1 MKSEINNIKN
11 GMVVQTQDYED
22 SKRIIG
28 ISNATVTSVNGGVPP
43 LSKQNAFTVEEIKPE
58 VPTNQ
63 QQTDLNSIPAI
74 DLNFQQ
80 PQVSQQTIEPVNT
93 AVPPSQ
99 HSEEIP
105 TFVPADVN
113 LPPSSTIIP
122 NQESNIEKPVQT
134 NNPGVLESLMEDV
147 TAVGNNAV
155 NKISNTI
162 NNLENS
168 QQSPNDMLNS
178 NIELPTIDVP
188 VVAEEPSEN
197 DSTILF
203 NEKSNDE
210 PINNAMVD
218 NTLNNTNQKTLKEE
232 DASFDTTTIVKAV
245 ENRKKEISQKI
256 ANYMTAASNM
266 LVDEIVEMVK
276 IELSSLKTKENLNK
290 DVFAQTGENNSNNNN
305 YTLNL

>member
-1 MKSEINNIKN
+1 MKSEINNVKN
-11 GMVVQTQDYED
+11 GIVVQTQDYED

-43 LSKQNAFTVEEIKPE
+43 LSKQNAFTLEEIKAE

-80 PQVSQQTIEPVNT
+80 PQVSQQTIESVNT

-99 HSEEIP
+99 HVEEIP
-105 TFVPADVN
+105 TFVPTDIN
-113 LPPSSTIIP
+113 LSPSSTIIP
-122 NQESNIEKPVQT
+122 NQETNIEKPVQT

-162 NNLENS
+162 NNLENL

-218 NTLNNTNQKTLKEE
+218 NTLDNTNQKTLKEE
-232 DASFDTTTIVKAV
+232 NASFDATTIVKAV

-290 DVFAQTGENNSNNNN
+290 DVFAQTEENNSNNN

>member
-1 MKSEINNIKN
+1 M
-11 GMVVQTQDYED
+11 
-22 SKRIIG
+22 
-28 ISNATVTSVNGGVPP
+28 
-43 LSKQNAFTVEEIKPE
+43 
-58 VPTNQ
+58 PTNQ

-80 PQVSQQTIEPVNT
+80 PQVSQQTIESVNT

-99 HSEEIP
+99 HVEEIP
-105 TFVPADVN
+105 TFVPTDIN

-122 NQESNIEKPVQT
+122 NQETNIEKPVQT

-197 DSTILF
+197 DSTMLF

-218 NTLNNTNQKTLKEE
+218 NTLDNTNQKTLKEE
-232 DASFDTTTIVKAV
+232 DASFDTATIVKAV

-290 DVFAQTGENNSNNNN
+290 DVFAQTEENNSNNN

>member
-1 MKSEINNIKN
+1 MKSEINNVKN
-11 GMVVQTQDYED
+11 GIVVQTQDYED

-43 LSKQNAFTVEEIKPE
+43 LSKQNAFTVEEIKAE

-80 PQVSQQTIEPVNT
+80 PQVSQQTIESVNT

-99 HSEEIP
+99 HVEEIP
-105 TFVPADVN
+105 TFVPTDIN
-113 LPPSSTIIP
+113 LPSSSTIIP
-122 NQESNIEKPVQT
+122 NQETNIEKPVQT

-218 NTLNNTNQKTLKEE
+218 NTLDNTNQKTLKEE

-290 DVFAQTGENNSNNNN
+290 DVFAQTEENNSNNN

>member
-11 GMVVQTQDYED
+11 GIVVQTQDYED

-43 LSKQNAFTVEEIKPE
+43 LSKQNAFTVEEIKAE

-80 PQVSQQTIEPVNT
+80 PQVSQQTIESVNT

-99 HSEEIP
+99 HVEEIS

-122 NQESNIEKPVQT
+122 NQETNIEKPVQT

-218 NTLNNTNQKTLKEE
+218 NTLDNTNQKTLKEE
-232 DASFDTTTIVKAV
+232 NASFDATTIVKAV

-290 DVFAQTGENNSNNNN
+290 DVFAQTEENNSNNN

>member
-11 GMVVQTQDYED
+11 GIVVQTQDYED

-28 ISNATVTSVNGGVPP
+28 ISNATVTSVNGGVTP
-43 LSKQNAFTVEEIKPE
+43 LSKQNAFTVEEIKAE

-80 PQVSQQTIEPVNT
+80 PQVSQQTIESVNT

-99 HSEEIP
+99 HAEEIP
-105 TFVPADVN
+105 TFVPTDIN

-122 NQESNIEKPVQT
+122 NQETNIEKPVQT

-210 PINNAMVD
+210 PISNAMVD
-218 NTLNNTNQKTLKEE
+218 NTLDNANQKTLKEE
-232 DASFDTTTIVKAV
+232 DASFDTATIVKAV

-290 DVFAQTGENNSNNNN
+290 DVFAQTEENNSNNN

>member
-1 MKSEINNIKN
+1 MKSEINNVKN
-11 GMVVQTQDYED
+11 GIVVQTQDYED

-28 ISNATVTSVNGGVPP
+28 ISNATVTSINGGVPP
-43 LSKQNAFTVEEIKPE
+43 LSKQNAFTVEEIKAE

-80 PQVSQQTIEPVNT
+80 PQVSQQTIESVNT

-99 HSEEIP
+99 HAEEIP
-105 TFVPADVN
+105 TFVPTDIN
-113 LPPSSTIIP
+113 LSPSSTIIP
-122 NQESNIEKPVQT
+122 NQETNIEKPVQT

-162 NNLENS
+162 NNLENL

-218 NTLNNTNQKTLKEE
+218 NTLDNTNQKTLKEE
-232 DASFDTTTIVKAV
+232 NASFDATTIVKAV

-290 DVFAQTGENNSNNNN
+290 DVFAQTEENNSNNN

>member
-1 MKSEINNIKN
+1 
-11 GMVVQTQDYED
+11 
-22 SKRIIG
+22 
-28 ISNATVTSVNGGVPP
+28 
-43 LSKQNAFTVEEIKPE
+43 
-58 VPTNQ
+58 
-63 QQTDLNSIPAI
+63 
-74 DLNFQQ
+74 
-80 PQVSQQTIEPVNT
+80 
-93 AVPPSQ
+93 
-99 HSEEIP
+99 
-105 TFVPADVN
+105 
-113 LPPSSTIIP
+113 
-122 NQESNIEKPVQT
+122 
-134 NNPGVLESLMEDV
+134 MEDV

-210 PINNAMVD
+210 PISNAMVD
-218 NTLNNTNQKTLKEE
+218 NTLDNANQKTLKEE
-232 DASFDTTTIVKAV
+232 DASFDTATIVKAV

-290 DVFAQTGENNSNNNN
+290 DVFAQTEENNSNNN

>member
-11 GMVVQTQDYED
+11 GIVVQTQDYED

-43 LSKQNAFTVEEIKPE
+43 LSKQNAFTVEEIKAE

-80 PQVSQQTIEPVNT
+80 PQVSQQTIESVNT

-99 HSEEIP
+99 QVEEIP
-105 TFVPADVN
+105 TFVPTDIN
-113 LPPSSTIIP
+113 LSPSSTIIP
-122 NQESNIEKPVQT
+122 NQETNIEKPVQT

-162 NNLENS
+162 NNLENL

-218 NTLNNTNQKTLKEE
+218 NTLDNTNQKTLKEE
-232 DASFDTTTIVKAV
+232 NASFDTTTIVKAV

-266 LVDEIVEMVK
+266 LVDEIVEIVK

-290 DVFAQTGENNSNNNN
+290 DVFAQTEENNSNNN

>member
-11 GMVVQTQDYED
+11 GIVVQTQDYED

-43 LSKQNAFTVEEIKPE
+43 LSKQNAFTVEEIKAE

-80 PQVSQQTIEPVNT
+80 PQVSQQTIESVNT

-99 HSEEIP
+99 QVEEIP
-105 TFVPADVN
+105 TFVPTDIN
-113 LPPSSTIIP
+113 LSPSSTIIP
-122 NQESNIEKPVQT
+122 NQETNIEKPVQT

-162 NNLENS
+162 NNLENL

-218 NTLNNTNQKTLKEE
+218 NTLDNTNQKTLKEE
-232 DASFDTTTIVKAV
+232 NASFDATTIVKAV

-290 DVFAQTGENNSNNNN
+290 DVFAQTEENNSNNN

>member
-11 GMVVQTQDYED
+11 GIVVQTQDYED

-43 LSKQNAFTVEEIKPE
+43 LSKQNAFTVEEIKAE

-80 PQVSQQTIEPVNT
+80 PQVSQQTIESVNT

-99 HSEEIP
+99 HAEEIP
-105 TFVPADVN
+105 TFVPTDIN
-113 LPPSSTIIP
+113 LSPSSTIIP
-122 NQESNIEKPVQT
+122 NQETNIEKPVQT

-218 NTLNNTNQKTLKEE
+218 NTLDNTNQKTLKEE

-290 DVFAQTGENNSNNNN
+290 DVFAQTEENNSNNN

>member
-1 MKSEINNIKN
+1 MKSEINNVKN
-11 GMVVQTQDYED
+11 GIVVQTQDYED

-43 LSKQNAFTVEEIKPE
+43 LSKQNAFTVEEIKAE

-80 PQVSQQTIEPVNT
+80 PQVSQQTIESVNT

-99 HSEEIP
+99 HAEEIP
-105 TFVPADVN
+105 TFVPTDIN
-113 LPPSSTIIP
+113 LSPSSTIIP
-122 NQESNIEKPVQT
+122 NQETNIEKPVQT

-218 NTLNNTNQKTLKEE
+218 NTLDNTNQKTLKEE
-232 DASFDTTTIVKAV
+232 NASFDATTIVKAV

-290 DVFAQTGENNSNNNN
+290 DVFAQTEENNSNNN

>member
-11 GMVVQTQDYED
+11 GIVVQTQDYED

-43 LSKQNAFTVEEIKPE
+43 LSKQNAFTVEEIKAE

-80 PQVSQQTIEPVNT
+80 PQVSQQTIESVNT

-99 HSEEIP
+99 HAEEIP
-105 TFVPADVN
+105 TFVPTDIN
-113 LPPSSTIIP
+113 LSPSSTIIP
-122 NQESNIEKPVQT
+122 NQETNIEKPVQT

-197 DSTILF
+197 DSTMLF

-218 NTLNNTNQKTLKEE
+218 NTLDNANQKTLKEE

-290 DVFAQTGENNSNNNN
+290 DVFAQTEENNSNNN

>member
-11 GMVVQTQDYED
+11 GIVVQTQDYED

-43 LSKQNAFTVEEIKPE
+43 LSKQNAFTVEEIKAE

-80 PQVSQQTIEPVNT
+80 PQVSQQTIESVNT

-99 HSEEIP
+99 RAEEIP
-105 TFVPADVN
+105 TFVPTDIN
-113 LPPSSTIIP
+113 LSPSSTIIP
-122 NQESNIEKPVQT
+122 NQETNIEKPVQT

-162 NNLENS
+162 NNLENL

-218 NTLNNTNQKTLKEE
+218 NTLDNTNQKTLKEE
-232 DASFDTTTIVKAV
+232 NASFDATTIVKAV

-290 DVFAQTGENNSNNNN
+290 DVFAQTEENNSNNN

>member
-1 MKSEINNIKN
+1 MKSEINNVKN
-11 GMVVQTQDYED
+11 GIVVQTQDYED

-43 LSKQNAFTVEEIKPE
+43 LSKQNAFTLEEIKAE

-80 PQVSQQTIEPVNT
+80 PQVSQQTIESVNT

-99 HSEEIP
+99 HVEEIP
-105 TFVPADVN
+105 TFVPTDIN
-113 LPPSSTIIP
+113 LSPSSTIIP
-122 NQESNIEKPVQT
+122 NQETNIEKPVQT

-218 NTLNNTNQKTLKEE
+218 NTLDNTNQKTLKEE

-290 DVFAQTGENNSNNNN
+290 DVFAQTEENNSNNN

>member
-11 GMVVQTQDYED
+11 GIVVQTQDYED

-43 LSKQNAFTVEEIKPE
+43 LSKQNAFTVEEIKAE

-80 PQVSQQTIEPVNT
+80 PQVSQQTIESVNT

-99 HSEEIP
+99 HAEEIP
-105 TFVPADVN
+105 TFVPTDIN
-113 LPPSSTIIP
+113 LSPSSTIIP
-122 NQESNIEKPVQT
+122 NQETNIEKPVQT

-162 NNLENS
+162 NNLENL

-218 NTLNNTNQKTLKEE
+218 NTLDNTNQKTLKEE
-232 DASFDTTTIVKAV
+232 NASFDATTIVKAV

-266 LVDEIVEMVK
+266 LVDEIIEMVK

-290 DVFAQTGENNSNNNN
+290 DVFAQTEENNSNNN

>member
-11 GMVVQTQDYED
+11 GIVVQTQDYED

-43 LSKQNAFTVEEIKPE
+43 LSKQNAFTVEEIKAE

-80 PQVSQQTIEPVNT
+80 PQVSQQTIESVNT

-99 HSEEIP
+99 HAEEIP
-105 TFVPADVN
+105 TFVPTDIN
-113 LPPSSTIIP
+113 LSPSSTIIP
-122 NQESNIEKPVQT
+122 NQETNIEKPVQT

-218 NTLNNTNQKTLKEE
+218 NTLDNTNQKTLKEE
-232 DASFDTTTIVKAV
+232 NASFDATTIVKAV

-276 IELSSLKTKENLNK
+276 IELSILKTKENLNK
-290 DVFAQTGENNSNNNN
+290 DVIAQTEENNSNNN

>member
-11 GMVVQTQDYED
+11 GIVVQTQDYED

-43 LSKQNAFTVEEIKPE
+43 LSKQNAFTVEEIKAE

-80 PQVSQQTIEPVNT
+80 PQVSQQTIESVNT

-99 HSEEIP
+99 HVEEIP
-105 TFVPADVN
+105 TFVPTDIN
-113 LPPSSTIIP
+113 LSPSSTIIP
-122 NQESNIEKPVQT
+122 NQETNIEKPVQT

-210 PINNAMVD
+210 PINNA
-218 NTLNNTNQKTLKEE
+218 
-232 DASFDTTTIVKAV
+232 SFDATTIVKAV

-290 DVFAQTGENNSNNNN
+290 DVFAQTEENNSNNN

>member
-1 MKSEINNIKN
+1 MKSEINNVKN
-11 GMVVQTQDYED
+11 GIVVQTQDYED

-43 LSKQNAFTVEEIKPE
+43 LSKQNAFTVEEIKAE

-80 PQVSQQTIEPVNT
+80 PQVSQQTIESVNT

-99 HSEEIP
+99 HAEEIP
-105 TFVPADVN
+105 TFVPTDIN
-113 LPPSSTIIP
+113 LSPSSTIIP
-122 NQESNIEKPVQT
+122 NQETNIEKPVQT

-162 NNLENS
+162 NNLENL

-218 NTLNNTNQKTLKEE
+218 NTLDNTNQKTLKEE
-232 DASFDTTTIVKAV
+232 NASFDATTIVKAV

-290 DVFAQTGENNSNNNN
+290 DVFAQTEENNSNNN

>member
-11 GMVVQTQDYED
+11 GIVVQTQDYED

-43 LSKQNAFTVEEIKPE
+43 LSKQNAFTVEEIKAE

-80 PQVSQQTIEPVNT
+80 PQVSQQTIESVNT

-99 HSEEIP
+99 HVEEIP
-105 TFVPADVN
+105 TFVPTDIN
-113 LPPSSTIIP
+113 LSPSSTIIP
-122 NQESNIEKPVQT
+122 NQETNIEKPVQT

-218 NTLNNTNQKTLKEE
+218 NTLDNTNQKTLKEE
-232 DASFDTTTIVKAV
+232 NASFDATTIVKAV

-266 LVDEIVEMVK
+266 LVDEIVEIVK

-290 DVFAQTGENNSNNNN
+290 DVFAQTEENNSNNN

>member
-11 GMVVQTQDYED
+11 GIVVQTQDYED

-43 LSKQNAFTVEEIKPE
+43 LSKQNAFTVEEIKAE

-80 PQVSQQTIEPVNT
+80 PQVSQQTIESVNT

-99 HSEEIP
+99 HAEEIP
-105 TFVPADVN
+105 TFVPTDIN
-113 LPPSSTIIP
+113 LSPSSTIIP
-122 NQESNIEKPVQT
+122 NQETNIEKPVQT

-162 NNLENS
+162 NNLENL

-218 NTLNNTNQKTLKEE
+218 NTLDNTNQKTLKEE

-290 DVFAQTGENNSNNNN
+290 DVFAQTEENNSNNN

>member
-1 MKSEINNIKN
+1 MKSEINNVKN
-11 GMVVQTQDYED
+11 GIVVQTQDYED

-43 LSKQNAFTVEEIKPE
+43 LSKQNAFTVEEIKAE

-80 PQVSQQTIEPVNT
+80 PQVSQQTIESVNT

-99 HSEEIP
+99 HAEEIP
-105 TFVPADVN
+105 TFVPTDIN
-113 LPPSSTIIP
+113 LSPSSTIIP
-122 NQESNIEKPVQT
+122 NQETNIEKPVQT

-162 NNLENS
+162 NNLENL

-218 NTLNNTNQKTLKEE
+218 NTLDNTNQKTLKEE
-232 DASFDTTTIVKAV
+232 NASFDTTTIVKAV

-290 DVFAQTGENNSNNNN
+290 DVFAQTEENNSNNN

>member
-11 GMVVQTQDYED
+11 GIVVQTQDYED

-43 LSKQNAFTVEEIKPE
+43 LSKQNAFTVEEIKAE

-80 PQVSQQTIEPVNT
+80 PQVSQQTIESVNT

-99 HSEEIP
+99 HAEEIP
-105 TFVPADVN
+105 TFVPTDIN
-113 LPPSSTIIP
+113 LLPSSTIIP
-122 NQESNIEKPVQT
+122 NQETNIEKPVQT

-218 NTLNNTNQKTLKEE
+218 NTLDNTNQKTLKEE
-232 DASFDTTTIVKAV
+232 NASFDTTTIVKAV

-290 DVFAQTGENNSNNNN
+290 DVFAQTEENNSNNN

>member
-11 GMVVQTQDYED
+11 GTVVQTQDYED

-28 ISNATVTSVNGGVPP
+28 ISNATVTSVNGGVPL
-43 LSKQNAFTVEEIKPE
+43 LSKQNAFTVEEVKAE

-74 DLNFQQ
+74 DLNVQQ

-122 NQESNIEKPVQT
+122 NQEANIEKPVQT

-197 DSTILF
+197 DSTMLF

-210 PINNAMVD
+210 PIKNAMVD

-232 DASFDTTTIVKAV
+232 NASFDTTAIVKAV

-276 IELSSLKTKENLNK
+276 IELLSLKTKENLNK

>member
-11 GMVVQTQDYED
+11 GTVVQTQDYED

-28 ISNATVTSVNGGVPP
+28 ISNVTVTSVNGGVPP
-43 LSKQNAFTVEEIKPE
+43 LSKQNAFTVEEIKAE

-74 DLNFQQ
+74 DLNVQQ

-99 HSEEIP
+99 HAEEIP

-122 NQESNIEKPVQT
+122 NQETNIEKPVQT

-155 NKISNTI
+155 DKISNTI

-197 DSTILF
+197 DSTMLF

-210 PINNAMVD
+210 PIKNAMVD

-232 DASFDTTTIVKAV
+232 NASFDTTTIVKAV

>member
-1 MKSEINNIKN
+1 MKSEINNVKN
-11 GMVVQTQDYED
+11 GIVVQTQDYED

-43 LSKQNAFTVEEIKPE
+43 LSKQNAFTVEEIKAE

-80 PQVSQQTIEPVNT
+80 PQVSQQTIESVNT

-99 HSEEIP
+99 HVEEIP
-105 TFVPADVN
+105 TFVPTDIN
-113 LPPSSTIIP
+113 LSPSSTIIP
-122 NQESNIEKPVQT
+122 NQETNIEKPVQT

-203 NEKSNDE
+203 NEKSNNE

-218 NTLNNTNQKTLKEE
+218 NTLDNTNQKTLKEE

-290 DVFAQTGENNSNNNN
+290 DVFAQTEENNSNNN

>member
-11 GMVVQTQDYED
+11 GIVVQTQDYED

-43 LSKQNAFTVEEIKPE
+43 LSKQNAFTVEEIKAE

-80 PQVSQQTIEPVNT
+80 PQVSQQTIESVNT

-99 HSEEIP
+99 HVEEIP
-105 TFVPADVN
+105 TFVPTDIN
-113 LPPSSTIIP
+113 LSPSSTIIP
-122 NQESNIEKPVQT
+122 NQETNIEKPVQT

-162 NNLENS
+162 NNLENL

-178 NIELPTIDVP
+178 NIELPKIDVP

-218 NTLNNTNQKTLKEE
+218 NTLDNTNQKTLKEE
-232 DASFDTTTIVKAV
+232 NASFDATTIVKAV

-290 DVFAQTGENNSNNNN
+290 DVFAQTEENNSNNN

>member
-11 GMVVQTQDYED
+11 GIVVQTQDYED

-43 LSKQNAFTVEEIKPE
+43 LSKQNAFTVEEIKAE

-80 PQVSQQTIEPVNT
+80 PQVSQQTIESVNT

-99 HSEEIP
+99 HAEEIP

-122 NQESNIEKPVQT
+122 NQETNIEKPVQT

-218 NTLNNTNQKTLKEE
+218 NTLDNTNQKTLKEE
-232 DASFDTTTIVKAV
+232 NASFDATTIVKAV

-290 DVFAQTGENNSNNNN
+290 DVFAQTEENNSNNN

>member
-290 DVFAQTGENNSNNNN
+290 DVFAQTGENNSNNN

>member
-11 GMVVQTQDYED
+11 GIVVQTQDYED

-43 LSKQNAFTVEEIKPE
+43 LSKQNAFTVEEIKAE

-80 PQVSQQTIEPVNT
+80 PQVSQQTIESVNT

-99 HSEEIP
+99 HAEEIP
-105 TFVPADVN
+105 TFVPTDIN
-113 LPPSSTIIP
+113 LSPSSTIIP
-122 NQESNIEKPVQT
+122 NQETNIEKPVQT

-218 NTLNNTNQKTLKEE
+218 NTLDNTNQKTLKEE
-232 DASFDTTTIVKAV
+232 NASFDATTIVKAV

-290 DVFAQTGENNSNNNN
+290 DVFAQTEENNSNNN

>member
-1 MKSEINNIKN
+1 MKSEINNVKN
-11 GMVVQTQDYED
+11 GIVVQTQDYED

-43 LSKQNAFTVEEIKPE
+43 LSKQNAFTLEEIKAE

-80 PQVSQQTIEPVNT
+80 PQVSQQTIESVNT

-99 HSEEIP
+99 HVEEIP
-105 TFVPADVN
+105 TFVPTDIN
-113 LPPSSTIIP
+113 LSPSSTIIP
-122 NQESNIEKPVQT
+122 NQETNIEKPVQT

-162 NNLENS
+162 NNLENL

-218 NTLNNTNQKTLKEE
+218 NTLDNTNQKTLKEE
-232 DASFDTTTIVKAV
+232 DASFDTATIVKAV

-290 DVFAQTGENNSNNNN
+290 DVFAQTEENNSNNN

>member
-11 GMVVQTQDYED
+11 GIVVQTQDYED

-43 LSKQNAFTVEEIKPE
+43 LSKQNAFTVEEIKAE

-80 PQVSQQTIEPVNT
+80 PQVSQQTIESVNT

-99 HSEEIP
+99 HVEEIP
-105 TFVPADVN
+105 TFVPTDIN
-113 LPPSSTIIP
+113 LSPSSTIIP
-122 NQESNIEKPVQT
+122 NQETNIEKPVQT

-162 NNLENS
+162 NNLENL

-218 NTLNNTNQKTLKEE
+218 NTLDNTNQKTLKEE
-232 DASFDTTTIVKAV
+232 NASFDATTIVKAV

-290 DVFAQTGENNSNNNN
+290 DVFAQTEENNSNNN

>member
-11 GMVVQTQDYED
+11 GIVVQTQDYED

-43 LSKQNAFTVEEIKPE
+43 LSKQNAFTLEEIKAE

-80 PQVSQQTIEPVNT
+80 PQVSQQTIESVNT

-99 HSEEIP
+99 HAEEIP
-105 TFVPADVN
+105 TFVPTDIN
-113 LPPSSTIIP
+113 LSPSSTIIP
-122 NQESNIEKPVQT
+122 NQETNIEKPVQT

-210 PINNAMVD
+210 PIRNAMVD
-218 NTLNNTNQKTLKEE
+218 NTLDNTNQKTLKEE
-232 DASFDTTTIVKAV
+232 NASFDATTIVKAV

-290 DVFAQTGENNSNNNN
+290 DVFAQTEENNSNNN

>member
-11 GMVVQTQDYED
+11 GIVVQTQDYED

-43 LSKQNAFTVEEIKPE
+43 LSKQNAFTVEEIKAE

-80 PQVSQQTIEPVNT
+80 PQVSQQTIESVNT

-99 HSEEIP
+99 HAEEIP
-105 TFVPADVN
+105 TFVPTDIN
-113 LPPSSTIIP
+113 LSPSSTIIP
-122 NQESNIEKPVQT
+122 NQETNIEKPVQT

-218 NTLNNTNQKTLKEE
+218 NTLDNTNQKTLKEE
-232 DASFDTTTIVKAV
+232 DASFDTATIVKAV

-290 DVFAQTGENNSNNNN
+290 DVFAQTEENNSNNN

>member
-11 GMVVQTQDYED
+11 GIVVQTQDYED

-43 LSKQNAFTVEEIKPE
+43 LSKQNAFTVEEIKAE

-80 PQVSQQTIEPVNT
+80 PQVSQQTIESVNT

-99 HSEEIP
+99 HVEEIP
-105 TFVPADVN
+105 TFVPTDIN
-113 LPPSSTIIP
+113 LSPSSTIIP
-122 NQESNIEKPVQT
+122 NQETNIEKPVQT

-218 NTLNNTNQKTLKEE
+218 NTLDNTNQKTLKEE

-290 DVFAQTGENNSNNNN
+290 DVFAQTEENNSNNN